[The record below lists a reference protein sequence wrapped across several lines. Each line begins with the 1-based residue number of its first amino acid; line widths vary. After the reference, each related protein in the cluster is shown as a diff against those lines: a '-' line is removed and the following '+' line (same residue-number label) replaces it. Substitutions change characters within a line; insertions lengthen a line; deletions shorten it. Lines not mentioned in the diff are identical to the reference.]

1 MHTHYESLYRSGLRD
16 LATAGS
22 AQAWPLQRPDQARV
36 IPGAFASHVRDS
48 VVPGAGCSVPSPS
61 RAVDRPHHDA
71 MRRIVLSLR
80 GRLGA

>member
-1 MHTHYESLYRSGLRD
+1 M
-16 LATAGS
+16 AAP
-22 AQAWPLQRPDQARV
+22 APPDQARV

-71 MRRIVLSLR
+71 MRRIV
-80 GRLGA
+80 